1 MNKVRKFMAGAIPS
15 AIVLAV
21 LGILFILFPDKIE
34 GALKIILFAAL
45 LLLAGGYFILYL
57 RDEKRF
63 DPRNGNLTVALFCIV
78 AAVFIFLRW
87 DLLTGLVQYGLALV
101 VTLSGIKK
109 VQTSFALRHADEEH
123 WYLALI
129 AALIGIAFGVVMLFW
144 SPTFIFRLIGAGFL
158 FSALTDLCAGVWLSA
173 VMRRRRKEEEKRK
186 AEEEAAAA
194 VAAATEEAD

>member
-1 MNKVRKFMAGAIPS
+1 MNKVRKFMAGTIPS
-15 AIVLAV
+15 AIVLAA

-63 DPRNGNLTVALFCIV
+63 DPRNGNLTVALFCVV

-87 DLLTGLVQYGLALV
+87 DLLTGLVQYGLALIV
-101 VTLSGIKK
+101 ALSGIKK
-109 VQTSFALRHADEEH
+109 VQTALALKHADSEL
-123 WYLALI
+123 WYLTLI

-158 FSALTDLCAGVWLSA
+158 FSALTDLVAGVWLSA

-186 AEEEAAAA
+186 VEEEAAAA
-194 VAAATEEAD
+194 VAAATEKAD